1 MQELYPHVLA
11 DGIEHRIL
19 YLTGEITPQVSAMFV
34 ELLNEFEADPKNE
47 KKPATL
53 FINSSGGS
61 LPDAMAI
68 ADTILAVGYPILTI
82 GAGVVFSGAFLIL
95 LAGDI
100 RMAYKHTK
108 FMFHNF
114 TSPFDISKSWDMKN
128 FVATCDVWS
137 KELKEYIQGR
147 TSIPDSIMDK
157 IFERDQDVYFSA
169 DEAVEYGIIDAI
181 VSNVKID
188 FAHRAKK
195 KKR

>member
-1 MQELYPHVLA
+1 MQELYQHILA

-61 LPDAMAI
+61 LPDAMVI
-68 ADTILAVGYPILTI
+68 ADTILTVGYPILTI